1 MTQEQE
7 HNIGS
12 FCAEKIRQLDE
23 HLKDSPSRITEIAKN
38 AEQLARLK
46 QDHENVMEDIKII
59 KLGQEALNT
68 QVSGLELKMASNQ
81 TETKNA
87 IKNIADEIKLW
98 VVSGLLVGL
107 VSLSGVV
114 LTSLNSFGIMNR
126 NIGETSRQVD
136 IDTRDIDVLKG
147 NHPAEISLT
156 DTIKQK
162 D

>member
-1 MTQEQE
+1 MTQE
-7 HNIGS
+7 NSDITP
-12 FCAEKIRQLDE
+12 FCQEKIRQLDE
-23 HLKDSPSRITEIAKN
+23 HLKDSPSRITEIARN

-46 QDHENVMEDIKII
+46 QDHEDVMDDIKII

-107 VSLSGVV
+107 VSFSGVV
-114 LTSLNSFGIMNR
+114 LTGLNSFGIMNR

-156 DTIKQK
+156 DAIKQK